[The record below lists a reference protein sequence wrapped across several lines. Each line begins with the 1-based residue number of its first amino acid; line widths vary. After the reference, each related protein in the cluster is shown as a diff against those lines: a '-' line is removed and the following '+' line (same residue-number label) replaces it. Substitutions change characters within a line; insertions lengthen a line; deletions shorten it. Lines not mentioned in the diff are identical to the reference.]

1 MQHLN
6 DHKRKLYHR
15 SCYRGIKE
23 MDIIFKK
30 FAETFLEELEG
41 DDLVDYERILELPD
55 DQLFIWATGRDSVPE
70 DTRSPLLDKLLSL
83 SYMNQTI
90 AK

>member
-1 MQHLN
+1 MHHLN

-30 FAETFLEELEG
+30 FAQTVLEDLEG
-41 DDLVDYERILELPD
+41 EDLVDYERILELPD
-55 DQLFIWATGRDSVPE
+55 DQLFIWATKRDPVP
-70 DTRSPLLDKLLSL
+70 DDVRSPLLDALLSL
-83 SYMNQTI
+83 SYMDQ
-90 AK
+90 K

>member
-55 DQLFIWATGRDSVPE
+55 DQLFIWATGRDNVPE
-70 DTRSPLLDKLLSL
+70 DTRSTLLDKLLSL